1 MSQTPASPAVETA
14 TAIAQAHGNRPDALL
29 EMLHEIQHR
38 LGFIPEA
45 VIPALAQALNRSRAE
60 VFGVV
65 SFYHD
70 FRRQPAGRHVVRVC
84 RAEACQ
90 ARGGRET
97 EATLQQHLRLKTGET
112 APDGSVTL
120 EAVYCLGLCAI
131 GPAVMVDGKLHA
143 RAEGKRLATLLTEV
157 AS

>member
-1 MSQTPASPAVETA
+1 MSQKPPTPAVDTA
-14 TAIAQAHGNRPDALL
+14 LAIAAQHGNRPDALL

-38 LGFIPEA
+38 LGFVPDA
-45 VIPALAQALNRSRAE
+45 VIPPLAQALNRSRAE
-60 VFGVV
+60 VFGVI

-70 FRRQPAGRHVVRVC
+70 FRRQPAGRHVVKVC

-90 ARGGRET
+90 ARGARAT
-97 EATLQQHLRLKTGET
+97 EARLEQSLKIRTGET

-131 GPAVMVDGKLHA
+131 GPNLMVDGRLHA
-143 RAEGKRLATLLTEV
+143 RAEGKRLETLLAEIT
-157 AS
+157 S